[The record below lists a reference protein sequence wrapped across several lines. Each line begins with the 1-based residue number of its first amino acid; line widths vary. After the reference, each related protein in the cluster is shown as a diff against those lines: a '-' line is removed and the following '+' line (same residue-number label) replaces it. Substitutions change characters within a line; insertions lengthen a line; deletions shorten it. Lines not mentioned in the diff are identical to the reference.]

1 MPTTYRRF
9 MLPILMI
16 LAWTQLGFWGM
27 GASMPTQEATTEWEI
42 NFTFQG
48 QQTADVIF
56 YEHGYSQRPLF
67 TLVDAQPGA
76 TYSVSAAQ
84 LGRIV
89 LPNQLFVEVG
99 DDERSLAYTIEAEAL
114 SYHTVHQLDFLDLAP
129 QAPTHTASTENALIL
144 MLN

>member
-1 MPTTYRRF
+1 

-16 LAWTQLGFWGM
+16 LGWTQFGFWGM
-27 GASMPTQEATTEWEI
+27 GASMPTQEVTTEWEI

-48 QQTADVIF
+48 QETADIIF

-84 LGRIV
+84 LGRII
-89 LPNQLFVEVG
+89 LPHQLFVAVG
-99 DDERSLAYTIEAEAL
+99 DDERSLAYTMEAEQL
-114 SYHTVHQLDFLDLAP
+114 SYRTVRKLNFIDLDP